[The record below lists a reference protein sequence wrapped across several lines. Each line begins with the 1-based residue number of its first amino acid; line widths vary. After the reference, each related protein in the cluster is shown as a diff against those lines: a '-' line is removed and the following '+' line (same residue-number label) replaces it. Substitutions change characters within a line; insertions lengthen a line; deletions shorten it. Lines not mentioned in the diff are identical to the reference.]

1 MGLLMLL
8 RSALAAL
15 RTRLNLE
22 FPADAPVGL
31 QRQLMAD
38 IRRIPHRFTG
48 FDTTRKG

>member
-1 MGLLMLL
+1 
-8 RSALAAL
+8 
-15 RTRLNLE
+15 LNLE

-31 QRQLMAD
+31 QRQLLAD